1 MRKEARKVGLSR
13 GGRGA
18 RVGPGGGCD
27 AFAPG
32 LALLV
37 QVAQGGL
44 EDGEGVAAVGVEE
57 RVSDFR
63 SLMGSFRSCSKWTG
77 QLAFFT
83 KLPASYL

>member
-1 MRKEARKVGLSR
+1 MCVGRWGRSGLEEFGRLQHVRKEARKVGLGR

-27 AFAPG
+27 VFAPG

-44 EDGEGVAAVGVEE
+44 EDGEGVAAVACG
-57 RVSDFR
+57 RRRARFGLSALD
-63 SLMGSFRSCSKWTG
+63 G
-77 QLAFFT
+77 
-83 KLPASYL
+83 